1 MNFILKNQIRRVLIE
16 KKSTFCMKI
25 TFVDRSLV
33 SEGDGVLPLTQLET
47 MVKNEEFN
55 TENFSCDPASLVV
68 KPYVT
73 CQAGQILLNGLCG
86 IIYFYIYAN

>member
-1 MNFILKNQIRRVLIE
+1 
-16 KKSTFCMKI
+16 MKI

-86 IIYFYIYAN
+86 IIYFYIYANFRYDSFINSFQAVINFSLI

>member
-1 MNFILKNQIRRVLIE
+1 
-16 KKSTFCMKI
+16 MKI

-55 TENFSCDPASLVV
+55 TENFSCDPASLVNFQL
-68 KPYVT
+68 Y
-73 CQAGQILLNGLCG
+73 NGVNKLH
-86 IIYFYIYAN
+86 FR